1 MAQLVSLESFLNQ
14 VQQRDPHQPEFSQ
27 AVREVFSTL
36 WPFLEQNPRYA
47 ECCGRTPMATLLDG
61 KRVWAEKDLNRM

>member
-14 VQQRDPHQPEFSQ
+14 VQQRDPHQSEFSQ

-36 WPFLEQNPRYA
+36 WPFLE
-47 ECCGRTPMATLLDG
+47 
-61 KRVWAEKDLNRM
+61 